1 MKFYKIYKN
10 CITVSF
16 DDSELVIK
24 SDSELQLVFSNLLS
38 DFCLYYL
45 SLPVPVCQHY
55 YYVYT
60 MIEKIQVLSASLDHQ
75 VIVDM
80 LRNLFVIVHRFN
92 YPEFRIIFVNEV

>member
-1 MKFYKIYKN
+1 MTTYKIYKN
-10 CITVSF
+10 YISVSF
-16 DDSELVIK
+16 DDSELIIK
-24 SDSELQLVFSNLLS
+24 SDSELKLFFSYLLS
-38 DFCLYYL
+38 DYCLYYL